1 MTRTC
6 SYCGETSPASLD
18 NCPSCGRSFATGQLE
33 HVMTPPQ
40 GTAAPPADP
49 NDGLYTRMA
58 LKAVD
63 LSDTFNALFG
73 EPMPGWRAEMGRPGM
88 STAGGR
94 QALQHIGLRRSD
106 GPGGGKGS
114 GGGTLVVGTVD
125 AAAARCEI
133 RSYRRVDAMFR
144 ERYRRPLPIR
154 APDWDRFA
162 QRLVQF
168 FREEG
173 MAVRVESGAGSG
185 RDDETEELDVP
196 SGSSPLAWIV
206 IACLLVALVAGV
218 ITWAVLTRSPAPP
231 PPGAVPAFLPAG
243 TPSPAWPAGAP
254 PGAWPA
260 QPSPLPPLLPPLPP
274 RISAP
279 PILPPLPPLPPP
291 APVR

>member
-6 SYCGETSPASLD
+6 SYCGETSPATLD

-40 GTAAPPADP
+40 GTVAPPADP

-94 QALQHIGLRRSD
+94 QALQHIGL
-106 GPGGGKGS
+106 KGS

-133 RSYRRVDAMFR
+133 RSYRRVDQMFR

-162 QRLVQF
+162 HRLVEF

-173 MAVRVESGAGSG
+173 MAVRVESGAGTG

-196 SGSSPLAWIV
+196 SGSSSLAWIA

-218 ITWAVLTRSPAPP
+218 VTWAILTRTPAPP
-231 PPGAVPAFLPAG
+231 PAPAAIPG
-243 TPSPAWPAGAP
+243 WPAAAP
-254 PGAWPA
+254 PGAWPTS
-260 QPSPLPPLLPPLPP
+260 PSPPPLLPPLPP

-279 PILPPLPPLPPP
+279 PILPPLPPLSPPP
-291 APVR
+291 SPSAPPPLPLPSPP